1 MHRLMSAALAAAMT
15 LAVAGVAVAQTTPP
29 STSPPTDQP
38 PVATAPSNDPNA
50 PLPGANSFT
59 EGQAKD
65 RIEKAGLTQVS
76 DLKKDDNGIWRGR
89 AMMGG
94 KQTDVALDY
103 RGNVVA
109 K

>member
-1 MHRLMSAALAAAMT
+1 MFRLKLTLAA
-15 LAVAGVAVAQTTPP
+15 VATCALLNAAAAQTTP
-29 STSPPTDQP
+29 SASPPMDSP

-50 PLPGANSFT
+50 PLAGANSFT
-59 EGQAKD
+59 ENQAKE

-76 DLKKDDNGIWRGR
+76 NLKKDDNGIWRGS
-89 AMMGG
+89 AMLGG
-94 KQTDVALDY
+94 KQTNVALDY

>member
-1 MHRLMSAALAAAMT
+1 MYHVRLTAAAAIAS
-15 LAVAGVAVAQTTPP
+15 LAFASAVVAQTTTPAP
-29 STSPPTDQP
+29 ADP
-38 PVATAPSNDPNA
+38 PVATAPSTDPNA

-65 RIEKAGLTQVS
+65 RIEKAGFSQVS
-76 DLKKDDNGIWRGR
+76 NLKKDDQGIWRGT
-89 AMMGG
+89 AMRGG
-94 KQTDVALDY
+94 AQTNVALDY